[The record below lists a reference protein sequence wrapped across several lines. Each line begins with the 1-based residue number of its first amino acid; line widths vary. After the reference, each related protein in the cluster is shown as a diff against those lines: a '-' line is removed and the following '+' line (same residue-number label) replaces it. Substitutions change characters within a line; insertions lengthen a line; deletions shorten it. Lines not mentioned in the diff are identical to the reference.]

1 MILTP
6 YRFKYFLSTF
16 LVAVLLL
23 SACNNDDDTTEE
35 VNLADSIRTT
45 GFVIVG
51 VTESGS
57 SLVKYV
63 EALPTTSIDLS
74 DGIDF
79 ANFIPNSVYEGALFL
94 ARPDNAAGFAK
105 YVVNANGELEERGI
119 IPVTD
124 ASSFRIDVRDAE
136 VGVLH
141 DRATPNQITVFNPTT
156 FQVTN
161 TIDMSEGFVPGE
173 VNQRY
178 QRFIFRGD
186 DVFMPIRGNTDTQGG
201 FSSFVLHQANLRTNT
216 FVGDTQ
222 RDGNGISVI
231 TTTNN
236 FGQNLLD
243 DQGDLYINDSG
254 SNDGAGI
261 AGRVNKI
268 PAGSNEIDESY
279 VFEPSVQLNPD
290 NNYLPAFNT
299 FSLVG
304 GSKAI
309 AKVNTATPQEAIDI
323 VEAAGGTINL
333 SPEQRSQVFAILA
346 REETASWCELDLD
359 ARTATSLTGVPAVG
373 IFGFA
378 STFKVS
384 NEVYMYVYRETS
396 GENAFYRWNPTT
408 GEVSKAFD
416 VIGAEIQGIYNLS
429 NNN

>member
-1 MILTP
+1 M
-6 YRFKYFLSTF
+6 
-16 LVAVLLL
+16 AVLLL
-23 SACNNDDDTTEE
+23 SACNDDEDATAE
-35 VNLADSIRTT
+35 VTPVDSIRTT

-63 EALPTTSIDLS
+63 EELPTTSIDLS
-74 DGIDF
+74 DGTDF
-79 ANFIPNSVYEGALFL
+79 ANFFPNSVNDGALFL
-94 ARPDNAAGFAK
+94 TRPDNAAGFAK
-105 YVVNANGELEERGI
+105 YVVNAAGELEERGI
-119 IPVTD
+119 IPATD

-161 TIDMSEGFVPGE
+161 TIDMSEGFVPGD

-178 QRFIFRGD
+178 QRFVFRGD
-186 DVFMPIRGNTDTQGG
+186 DVFTPIRGNADTQGG

-222 RDGNGISVI
+222 RDGNGVSVI
-231 TTTNN
+231 TTVNN
-236 FGQNLLD
+236 FGQRLLD
-243 DQGDLYINDSG
+243 EQGDLYINDSG
-254 SNDGAGI
+254 SSDGAGVP
-261 AGRVNKI
+261 GRVNKI
-268 PAGSNEIDESY
+268 PAGSNEIDADY
-279 VFEPSVQLNPD
+279 VFEPSLVLNPE
-290 NNYLPAFNT
+290 NNFLPAFNV

-304 GSKAI
+304 GQKAI
-309 AKVNTATPQEAIDI
+309 AKVNAFTPQEAIDF
-323 VEAAGGTINL
+323 VTDAGGVNNL
-333 SPEQRSQVFAILA
+333 SPEQLQEVFGILA
-346 REETASWCELDLD
+346 RAESARWCELDLET
-359 ARTATSLTGVPAVG
+359 RIVTRLEGVPTVG

-378 STFKVS
+378 STFIADG
-384 NEVYMYVYRETS
+384 EVYMYVNRQAS

-416 VIGAEIQGIYNLS
+416 VIGAEISGIYNLS